1 MQIRVVWYEELWD
14 QYFLLIPLYDKCG
27 LDLFTQKKT
36 LISLVFYPYSK
47 MKNRLQWWI
56 RFLNKVDSFSI
67 HHQFCWDFSRLPPSF
82 HGCAFVKDLQ
92 QGWIKEHTEWHKPQN
107 LSSKGT
113 LTKGKAAWVK
123 AEVEDDPVELMLQLA
138 KQSNSKCVAW
148 IRIASF
154 SICFEK
160 CLVLPITGS
169 FQNPSASSRHKQ
181 TSKI

>member
-1 MQIRVVWYEELWD
+1 MRIRPFYTKEDSYLSR
-14 QYFLLIPLYDKCG
+14 FLS
-27 LDLFTQKKT
+27 LF
-36 LISLVFYPYSK
+36 
-47 MKNRLQWWI
+47 KNEKSIAIQWWI

-67 HHQFCWDFSRLPPSF
+67 HHQLCWDFSRLPPSF

-92 QGWIKEHTEWHKPQN
+92 QGWIKEHTGGEWHKPQN